1 MFAKNYTWY
10 SIKLK
15 NSHVLNDTWYRIK
28 LKNSHVLND
37 TRYRIKLKNL
47 VTFSMIRDKELNC
60 RTVTFSMIRDIEL
73 NWRTV
78 TFSMIRDKELNWRTV
93 TFSKNPKARQRNA
106 SPQKEFS
113 FINAF
118 VSPERKV
125 YLFIK
130 YLNWCRTTHF
140 KFNEKELFEIN
151 KIHVQLVFF

>member
-10 SIKLK
+10 RIKLK

-47 VTFSMIRDKELNC
+47 VTLSMIRDKELNC
-60 RTVTFSMIRDIEL
+60 RTVTFSMIRDI
-73 NWRTV
+73 
-78 TFSMIRDKELNWRTV
+78 ELNWRTV